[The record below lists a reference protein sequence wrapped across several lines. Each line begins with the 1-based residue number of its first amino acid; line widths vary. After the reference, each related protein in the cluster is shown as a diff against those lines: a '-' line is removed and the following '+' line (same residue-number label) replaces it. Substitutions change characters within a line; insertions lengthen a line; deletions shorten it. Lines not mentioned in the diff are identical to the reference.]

1 MSKLLARINE
11 LARKSKEI
19 GLTEEEKE
27 EQAKLREEYLA
38 KFRGNMKET
47 LMNVKIIDESGYD
60 ITPKKLKEEQRKRN
74 LN

>member
-47 LMNVKIIDESGYD
+47 LMNVKIIDESGND